1 MQNDAISRKALAAEF
16 AQKCAGECGC
26 CYEHVEIP
34 CTSGYCSLIE
44 NAPALDVAQ
53 IVTNGQDTTYLRVK
67 SLDGLRGR
75 IVIDEESGNRCAMY
89 YEEAEDFAPV
99 VHARW
104 NEEDGTCSACHH
116 EAFYDE
122 WTEPKWDY
130 DWDENLVQT
139 GEETHIQFIFSPYC
153 PNCGARMDGEADA

>member
-1 MQNDAISRKALAAEF
+1 MGNDAISRSAVLALSRLESKPTYSDLYDAKA
-16 AQKCAGECGC
+16 
-26 CYEHVEIP
+26 VVD
-34 CTSGYCSLIE
+34 IE
-44 NAPALDVAQ
+44 DIEKLPALDVVQ

-104 NEEDGTCSACHH
+104 NLSLTPMPTKVTYDGWMHC
-116 EAFYDE
+116 
-122 WTEPKWDY
+122 PKCR
-130 DWDENLVQT
+130 ESFRRIVGTQLFK
-139 GEETHIQFIFSPYC
+139 HC
-153 PNCGARMDGEADA
+153 PNCSARMDGDADE